1 MAVVIGSGKDAYRY
15 NPENPRDVSDR
26 VNSFEDRG
34 RLPNI
39 PDNLI
44 TNEMR
49 LENLVDN
56 KDYFKNQ
63 PSPTR
68 PGMNVY
74 QDRMQDFR
82 TSSPE
87 AMQTYEDRFPLTQ
100 FMMTAPEKIARS
112 TMLGNV
118 ISSIGNR
125 YNQAKDF
132 VGGLFPG
139 DNTMLN
145 NMAGDFAALPG
156 ALKKDLGTMAKEV
169 PQILLQDIDKGVGAF
184 RDFLGVK
191 KNNATD
197 IAETALGEEIV
208 DQESNANLLNQ
219 SGVTSDDYNQM
230 FDFPL
235 ANFLKGTGLPEQ
247 ERVTS
252 IENVAAKIP
261 NRTLQTS
268 QFTQA
273 DIENALAYP
282 GTPQAQKLRE
292 LGIIK

>member
-26 VNSFEDRG
+26 VNSFEDKG

-49 LENLVDN
+49 LENLVDT

-87 AMQTYEDRFPLTQ
+87 AMQTYADRFPLTQ

-118 ISSIGNR
+118 ISSIGGGFNK
-125 YNQAKDF
+125 AKDF
-132 VGGLFPG
+132 ASGLFPG

-145 NMAGDFAALPG
+145 NMAGDFAALPS

-169 PQILLQDIDKGVGAF
+169 PQILLQDMDKGVGAF
-184 RDFLGVK
+184 RDFFGVK

-197 IAETALGEEIV
+197 IAETALGEETL
-208 DQESNANLLNQ
+208 DQGSNASEEQFYGGRSPMDEMFANSGIASQLFGKQYREEDMRGFGNNVAKVNQ
-219 SGVTSDDYNQM
+219 SLDQ
-230 FDFPL
+230 L
-235 ANFLKGTGLPEQ
+235 QKQQENFGSNINAALDAVLKRQ
-247 ERVTS
+247 
-252 IENVAAKIP
+252 
-261 NRTLQTS
+261 
-268 QFTQA
+268 
-273 DIENALAYP
+273 
-282 GTPQAQKLRE
+282 
-292 LGIIK
+292 GIIK